1 MVVRYL
7 IHIAFTLKWVQY
19 HNTNQLSPEIVLN
32 FFNQW
37 LDPLEMHSEEEVRD
51 LVSFFILHLSRC
63 YKVPLHILACI
74 SPLLDRG
81 LS

>member
-1 MVVRYL
+1 MLLFCRPYTLTEIHYGKMVVRYL

-37 LDPLEMHSEEEVRD
+37 LDPLEMHSEEEVLD
-51 LVSFFILHLSRC
+51 LVSFF
-63 YKVPLHILACI
+63 
-74 SPLLDRG
+74 
-81 LS
+81 